1 MYLEIENNQT
11 INKSEI
17 PVVDFDILRADLIKK
32 YSAKQKMRVVQ
43 FFVVREQ
50 PSNPS
55 PQPSPLGGEGERPL
69 ANKLYC
75 VLANDEVG
83 KLFAVSSCLDNTFES
98 ITPENPSFQLFE
110 REIFENF
117 GIEPIGHPWLKP
129 VREKEGYEFLKSDD
143 MQSHEVAVGPV
154 HAGIIEPGHFR
165 FLCNSE
171 RINHLEIQLGY
182 QHRGVEKMLK
192 ACPSIQLA
200 ESICG
205 DSTVAY
211 AVTFAHAM
219 ESLSGIKTDKK
230 AEIIRQI
237 ALEMERMAVH
247 IGDLGGIA
255 EDIAYKMGSAVFGVT
270 RTLVINT
277 MLEICGSRFGKGLVK
292 IGGVNFD
299 IDSEMSEKITSMLE
313 EVQKRVDK
321 MMKAMNNNVSVLSRL
336 EKTAIVSTKHAKEIA
351 MVGPAARACN
361 VKIDARKF
369 DDENF
374 ETLTTG
380 GGDVH
385 SRFYIRYVEIKQS
398 KKIIEELLRELSDE
412 KKPTLQSS
420 NPPTFSKNSFVTSIT
435 EAWRGELAHTV
446 ITDGNGNIE
455 TYKIKDPSFNNWL
468 GLAIANR
475 NGQISNFPVCNKS
488 FDLSYCGF
496 DL

>member
-1 MYLEIENNQT
+1 MYLEIKNNQT
-11 INKSEI
+11 VNKSDI
-17 PVVDFDILRADLIKK
+17 PIDSFKNLRNDLALK
-32 YSAKQKMRVVQ
+32 KMRVIQ
-43 FFVVREQ
+43 FFV
-50 PSNPS
+50 NPEN
-55 PQPSPLGGEGERPL
+55 GKNR
-69 ANKLYC
+69 LYC
-75 VLANDEVG
+75 VFAENEMPQRIDTEA
-83 KLFAVSSCLDNTFES
+83 KLFVVSCYLENNFES
-98 ITPENPSFQLFE
+98 ITPGNPALHLFE
-110 REIFENF
+110 REIYENF

-129 VREKEGYEFLKSDD
+129 VRKQDGYEFLKSDD
-143 MQSHEVAVGPV
+143 LQSHEVAVGPV

-192 ACPSIQLA
+192 NSPSIHLA

-205 DSTVAY
+205 DSTIAY
-211 AVTFAHAM
+211 ALTFANAI
-219 ESLSGIKTDKK
+219 ESLSNITVDKK
-230 AEIIRQI
+230 SKIIRKI
-237 ALEMERMAVH
+237 ALEMERMAIH
-247 IGDLGGIA
+247 IGNLGAIA

-277 MLEICGSRFGKGLVK
+277 MLEICGNRFGKGLIK

-299 IDSEMSEKITSMLE
+299 IDNEMKEKISTMLE
-313 EVQKRVDK
+313 EVQTRIDK
-321 MMKAMNNNVSVLSRL
+321 MMNAMNNNASVLSRL
-336 EKTAIVSTKHAKEIA
+336 ERTGIISTKHAKEIA
-351 MVGPAARACN
+351 MVGPSARACSI
-361 VKIDARKF
+361 KIDARKF
-369 DDENF
+369 GNFTGDSKNF
-374 ETLTTG
+374 EILITG

-398 KKIIEELLRELSDE
+398 KKIIEDLLKELEGNINSER
-412 KKPTLQSS
+412 QSM
-420 NPPTFSKNSFVTSIT
+420 NLPPNSFVTSIT

-446 ITDGNGNIE
+446 ITDEKGNIQ

-475 NGQISNFPVCNKS
+475 NGQISNFPICNKS

>member
-1 MYLEIENNQT
+1 MYLEIKNNQT
-11 INKSEI
+11 VNKSEI
-17 PVVDFDILRADLIKK
+17 PIDSFKNLKKDLSLR
-32 YSAKQKMRVVQ
+32 KMRVVQ
-43 FFVVREQ
+43 FFI
-50 PSNPS
+50 NPEK
-55 PQPSPLGGEGERPL
+55 GKNR
-69 ANKLYC
+69 LYC
-75 VLANDEVG
+75 VFTGNEVLEKQA
-83 KLFAVSSCLDNTFES
+83 KLFVVSCYLGDIFES
-98 ITPENPSFQLFE
+98 ITPNNPALHLFE

-117 GIEPIGHPWLKP
+117 GIEPIEHPWLKP
-129 VREKEGYEFLKSDD
+129 VRKQDNYEFLKSDD

-182 QHRGVEKMLK
+182 QHRGIEKMLK
-192 ACPSIQLA
+192 TLPSVQLA

-205 DSTVAY
+205 DSTIAY
-211 AVTFAHAM
+211 ALTFVHAI
-219 ESLSGIKTDKK
+219 ESLSNIKVDEKS
-230 AEIIRQI
+230 EIIRRI
-237 ALEMERMAVH
+237 ALELERIAIH

-270 RTLVINT
+270 RTMVINT
-277 MLEICGSRFGKGLVK
+277 MLEICGNRFGKGLIK

-299 IDSEMSEKITSMLE
+299 IDSEMSKKILSMLD

-321 MMKAMNNNVSVLSRL
+321 MMKVMNNNASVLSRL
-336 EKTAIVSTKHAKEIA
+336 EKTAIISTKHAKEIG
-351 MVGPAARACN
+351 MVGMTARACN

-369 DDENF
+369 DDEDF
-374 ETLTTG
+374 EILTTG

-398 KKIIEELLRELSDE
+398 KKIIEDLLKRLTNEISSVERETKLM
-412 KKPTLQSS
+412 P
-420 NPPTFSKNSFVTSIT
+420 NSFVTSIT
-435 EAWRGELAHTV
+435 ESWRGELVHTV
-446 ITDGNGNIE
+446 LTDEEGKIE
-455 TYKIKDPSFNNWL
+455 TYKVKDSSFNNWL
-468 GLAIANR
+468 GVAIANR

>member
-1 MYLEIENNQT
+1 MYLEIKNNQRV
-11 INKSEI
+11 NKYDI
-17 PVVDFDILRADLIKK
+17 PLVNFSDLKKDLESKRLRVI
-32 YSAKQKMRVVQ
+32 Q
-43 FFVVREQ
+43 FFV
-50 PSNPS
+50 S
-55 PQPSPLGGEGERPL
+55 PEEEKQGGK
-69 ANKLYC
+69 NKLYC
-75 VLANDEVG
+75 VLADDNNA
-83 KLFAVSSCLDNTFES
+83 KLFAVSSYLENNFDS
-98 ITPENPSFQLFE
+98 ITPINPALQMFE
-110 REIFENF
+110 REIYENY

-129 VREKEGYEFLKSDD
+129 VRKHGGYEFLKSDD

-171 RINHLEIQLGY
+171 RINHLEVQLGY

-192 ACPSIQLA
+192 NA
-200 ESICG
+200 
-205 DSTVAY
+205 
-211 AVTFAHAM
+211 FAHAI
-219 ESLSGIKTDKK
+219 ESLSHIEVDKK
-230 AEIIRQI
+230 SEIIRQI
-237 ALEMERMAVH
+237 ALEMERIAIH

-255 EDIAYKMGSAVFGVT
+255 EDVAYKMGSAVFGVT

-277 MLEICGSRFGKGLVK
+277 LLEICGSRFGKGLIK

-299 IDSEMSEKITSMLE
+299 IDNEQKEKICAMLNL
-313 EVQKRVDK
+313 VQKRVDK
-321 MMKAMNNNVSVLSRL
+321 MMKAMNNNASVLSRL
-336 EKTAIVSTKHAKEIA
+336 ERTAIVSTRHAKEIS

-369 DDENF
+369 DNESF
-374 ETLTTG
+374 EIQKLG

-398 KKIIEELLRELSDE
+398 KAIIKKLLERLEGKIDSARFKANLS
-412 KKPTLQSS
+412 P
-420 NPPTFSKNSFVTSIT
+420 NSFVTSIT

-446 ITDGNGNIE
+446 ITDENGNIQE
-455 TYKIKDPSFNNWL
+455 YKIKDPSFNNWL

>member
-1 MYLEIENNQT
+1 MYLEIKNNQT
-11 INKSEI
+11 INKSGI
-17 PVVDFDILRADLIKK
+17 PVVDFNTLKVDLIKK
-32 YSAKQKMRVVQ
+32 YSTLQKMRVVQ
-43 FFVVREQ
+43 FFVNIE
-50 PSNPS
+50 N
-55 PQPSPLGGEGERPL
+55 GK
-69 ANKLYC
+69 NKLYC
-75 VLANDEVG
+75 VLANDELG
-83 KLFAVSSCLDNTFES
+83 KLFAVSSYVESSFES
-98 ITPENPSFQLFE
+98 ITLNNPAFHLYE
-110 REIFENF
+110 REIFEKF
-117 GIEPIGHPWLKP
+117 GIEPSGHPWLKP
-129 VREKEGYEFLKSDD
+129 VRKNGNYKFLKSDD
-143 MQSHEVAVGPV
+143 LQSHEVAVGPV

-171 RINHLEIQLGY
+171 RINHLEVQLGY

-192 ACPSIQLA
+192 TAPSIQLA

-205 DSTVAY
+205 DSTIAY
-211 AVTFAHAM
+211 ALTFAHSM
-219 ESLSGIKTDKK
+219 ESLSNIKVDRKS
-230 AEIIRQI
+230 EVIRLI
-237 ALEMERMAVH
+237 ALELERIAIH

-270 RTLVINT
+270 RTMVINT
-277 MLEICGSRFGKGLVK
+277 MLEICGSRFGKGLIK

-299 IDSEMSEKITSMLE
+299 INNKMSEKILSMLD

-321 MMKAMNNNVSVLSRL
+321 MMKAMNNNAPVLSRL
-336 EKTAIVSTKHAKEIA
+336 EKTAILSTKHSNEIG
-351 MVGPAARACN
+351 MVGMAARACN

-374 ETLTTG
+374 EILTTG

-398 KKIIEELLRELSDE
+398 KKIIEGLLE
-412 KKPTLQSS
+412 KLEGEINIERQSV
-420 NPPTFSKNSFVTSIT
+420 NLAPNSFVTSIT
-435 EAWRGELAHTV
+435 ESWRGELAHTV
-446 ITDGNGNIE
+446 ITDDEGNIE

>member
-1 MYLEIENNQT
+1 MYLEIKNNQT

-17 PVVDFDILRADLIKK
+17 PVVDFNILKADLIKK
-32 YSAKQKMRVVQ
+32 YTSSQQMRAVQ
-43 FFVVREQ
+43 FFVNIQ
-50 PSNPS
+50 DSK
-55 PQPSPLGGEGERPL
+55 
-69 ANKLYC
+69 NKLYC
-75 VLANDEVG
+75 VLANDELG
-83 KLFAVSSCLDNTFES
+83 KLFVVSSYVENSFES
-98 ITPENPSFQLFE
+98 ITQSNPAFNLFE

-117 GIEPIGHPWLKP
+117 GIESIGHPWLKP
-129 VREKEGYEFLKSDD
+129 VRKQDGYEFLKSDD
-143 MQSHEVAVGPV
+143 LQSHEVAVGPV

-182 QHRGVEKMLK
+182 QHRGVEIMLK
-192 ACPSIQLA
+192 NSPSIHLA

-205 DSTVAY
+205 DSTIAY
-211 AVTFAHAM
+211 AFTFAHAI
-219 ESLSGIKTDKK
+219 ESLSSIKVDKR

-237 ALEMERMAVH
+237 AVEMERIAIH

-255 EDIAYKMGSAVFGVT
+255 EDIAYKMGSAVFGVI

-277 MLEICGSRFGKGLVK
+277 MLEICGNRFGKGLIK

-299 IDSEMSEKITSMLE
+299 IDNEMSEKISSMLN

-321 MMKAMNNNVSVLSRL
+321 MMKAMNNNASVLSRL
-336 EKTAIVSTKHAKEIA
+336 EKTAIVSTKHAREIA
-351 MVGPAARACN
+351 MVGMAARACN

-369 DDENF
+369 DNENF
-374 ETLTTG
+374 EILTTG

-398 KKIIEELLRELSDE
+398 KQIIENLLKELS
-412 KKPTLQSS
+412 KTQPFNHSTIRPFNLKP
-420 NPPTFSKNSFVTSIT
+420 NSFVTSIT

-446 ITDGNGNIE
+446 ITDKNGNIE

-468 GLAIANR
+468 GIAIANR

>member
-1 MYLEIENNQT
+1 MYLEIKNNQMV
-11 INKSEI
+11 NKSDI
-17 PVVDFDILRADLIKK
+17 PIDSFKNLRNDLALK
-32 YSAKQKMRVVQ
+32 KMRVIQ
-43 FFVVREQ
+43 FFVNIEDGKNR
-50 PSNPS
+50 
-55 PQPSPLGGEGERPL
+55 
-69 ANKLYC
+69 LYC
-75 VLANDEVG
+75 VFAENEMTQKIG
-83 KLFAVSSCLDNTFES
+83 EEAKLFVVSCYLENNFES
-98 ITPENPSFQLFE
+98 ITSNNPALHLFE
-110 REIFENF
+110 REIYENF
-117 GIEPIGHPWLKP
+117 GIEPIGHIWLKP
-129 VREKEGYEFLKSDD
+129 VRKQENYEFLKSDD

-165 FLCNSE
+165 FLCDSE

-182 QHRGVEKMLK
+182 QHRSIEKMLK
-192 ACPSIQLA
+192 NSPSVQLA

-211 AVTFAHAM
+211 ALTFAHAM
-219 ESLSGIKTDKK
+219 ESLANIKVDKK
-230 AEIIRQI
+230 SQIIRQI
-237 ALEMERMAVH
+237 ALEMERMAIH
-247 IGDLGGIA
+247 IGDLGAIA

-277 MLEICGSRFGKGLVK
+277 MLEICGNRFGKGLIK

-299 IDSEMSEKITSMLE
+299 IDNEMKEKISKMLD
-313 EVQKRVDK
+313 EVQTRVDK
-321 MMKAMNNNVSVLSRL
+321 MMKAMNNNASVLSRL
-336 EKTAIVSTKHAKEIA
+336 ERTGIISTKHAKEIG
-351 MVGPAARACN
+351 MVGPSARACSI
-361 VKIDARKF
+361 KIDARKF
-369 DDENF
+369 DDADF
-374 ETLTTG
+374 EILTTG

-398 KKIIEELLRELSDE
+398 KKIIENLLKELSE
-412 KKPTLQSS
+412 TQPFNHSTIRPFNLS
-420 NPPTFSKNSFVTSIT
+420 PNSFVTSIT

-446 ITDGNGNIE
+446 ITDENGKIE

>member
-1 MYLEIENNQT
+1 MYLEIKNNQT

-17 PVVDFDILRADLIKK
+17 PVVDFNILRADLIKK
-32 YSAKQKMRVVQ
+32 YTSSQQMRVVQ
-43 FFVVREQ
+43 FFVNVED
-50 PSNPS
+50 SK
-55 PQPSPLGGEGERPL
+55 
-69 ANKLYC
+69 NKLYC
-75 VLANDEVG
+75 VLANDELG
-83 KLFAVSSCLDNTFES
+83 KLFVVSSYLENSFES
-98 ITPENPSFQLFE
+98 ITPNNPAFHLFE

-117 GIEPIGHPWLKP
+117 GIEPIGHPWFKP
-129 VREKEGYEFLKSDD
+129 VRKQDGYEFLKSDD
-143 MQSHEVAVGPV
+143 LQSHEVAVGPV

-171 RINHLEIQLGY
+171 RINHLEVQLGY

-192 ACPSIQLA
+192 TAPSIHLA

-205 DSTVAY
+205 DSTIAY
-211 AVTFAHAM
+211 ALTFAHSI
-219 ESLSGIKTDKK
+219 ESLAKIKVDKK

-237 ALEMERMAVH
+237 ALELERIAIH

-277 MLEICGSRFGKGLVK
+277 MLEICGSRFGKGLIN

-299 IDSEMSEKITSMLE
+299 IDNEMSEKISSMLN

-321 MMKAMNNNVSVLSRL
+321 MMKAMNNNASVLSRL

-351 MVGPAARACN
+351 MVGMAARACN

-369 DDENF
+369 DDEKF
-374 ETLTTG
+374 EILTTG

-398 KKIIEELLRELSDE
+398 KQIIEGLLKKLEGEINSE
-412 KKPTLQSS
+412 KQSIDL
-420 NPPTFSKNSFVTSIT
+420 TANSFVTSIT
-435 EAWRGELAHTV
+435 ESWRGELAHT
-446 ITDGNGNIE
+446 ILTDEEGNIE

-468 GLAIANR
+468 GVAIANR

>member
-1 MYLEIENNQT
+1 MYLEIKNNQAVH
-11 INKSEI
+11 KDDI
-17 PVVDFDILRADLIKK
+17 PIDTFNNLKRDLSLR
-32 YSAKQKMRVVQ
+32 KMRAVQ
-43 FFVVREQ
+43 FFVSQE
-50 PSNPS
+50 N
-55 PQPSPLGGEGERPL
+55 EK
-69 ANKLYC
+69 NKLYC
-75 VLANDEVG
+75 VFSENELTEKKAR
-83 KLFAVSSCLDNTFES
+83 LFVVSCYVESSFES
-98 ITPENPSFQLFE
+98 ITQINSALHLFE

-117 GIEPIGHPWLKP
+117 GIKPIGHPWLKP
-129 VREKEGYEFLKSDD
+129 VRKQDSYEFLKSDD
-143 MQSHEVAVGPV
+143 IQTHEVAVGPV

-171 RINHLEIQLGY
+171 RINHLEVQLGY
-182 QHRGVEKMLK
+182 QYRGVEKMLK
-192 ACPSIQLA
+192 VSPSVQLA

-205 DSTVAY
+205 DSTIAY
-211 AVTFAHAM
+211 ALTFVNAI
-219 ESLSGIKTDKK
+219 ESLSSIEVDKK
-230 AEIIRQI
+230 SEIIRLI
-237 ALEMERMAVH
+237 ALELERIAIH

-277 MLEICGSRFGKGLVK
+277 MLEICGSRFGKGFIK

-299 IDSEMSEKITSMLE
+299 IDNEMGEKILSMLD

-321 MMKAMNNNVSVLSRL
+321 MMKAMNNNASVLSRL
-336 EKTAIVSTKHAKEIA
+336 EKTAIVSTKHAKEIG
-351 MVGPAARACN
+351 MVGMAARACN

-369 DDENF
+369 DDEHF
-374 ETLTTG
+374 EILTTG

-385 SRFYIRYVEIKQS
+385 SRFYIRYLEIKQS
-398 KKIIEELLRELSDE
+398 KKIIESLLE
-412 KKPTLQSS
+412 KLEGEIKTEKQSVS
-420 NPPTFSKNSFVTSIT
+420 LAANSFVTSIT
-435 EAWRGELAHTV
+435 ESWRGELAHTV
-446 ITDGNGNIE
+446 ITDEYGNIE

>member
-1 MYLEIENNQT
+1 MYLEIKNNQT

-17 PVVDFDILRADLIKK
+17 PVEDFNVLRMDLIKK
-32 YSAKQKMRVVQ
+32 YSTSQQMRVVQ
-43 FFVVREQ
+43 FFVNIEYGR
-50 PSNPS
+50 
-55 PQPSPLGGEGERPL
+55 
-69 ANKLYC
+69 NKLYC
-75 VLANDEVG
+75 VLANDETG
-83 KLFAVSSCLDNTFES
+83 KLFVTSSYIEKSFES
-98 ITPENPSFQLFE
+98 ITLNNPAFHLFE
-110 REIFENF
+110 RELFENF
-117 GIEPIGHPWLKP
+117 GILPNGHPWLKP
-129 VREKEGYEFLKSDD
+129 VRKNENYEFLKSDD

-171 RINHLEIQLGY
+171 RINHLEVQLGY

-192 ACPSIQLA
+192 QAPSMQLV

-205 DSTVAY
+205 DSTIAY
-211 AVTFAHAM
+211 ATTFAHSM
-219 ESLSGIKTDKK
+219 ESLSNIMVAKR

-237 ALEMERMAVH
+237 ALELERIAIHV
-247 IGDLGGIA
+247 GTLGGIA

-277 MLEICGSRFGKGLVK
+277 MLEICGNRFGKGLIK

-299 IDSEMSEKITSMLE
+299 INDEMSAKISSMLN

-321 MMKAMNNNVSVLSRL
+321 MMKAMNNNASVLSRL
-336 EKTAIVSTKHAKEIA
+336 EKTAIISTKHAKEIS
-351 MVGPAARACN
+351 MVGLAARACN

-369 DDENF
+369 DDEKF
-374 ETLTTG
+374 EILTTG

-385 SRFYIRYVEIKQS
+385 SRFYIRYVEIKRS
-398 KKIIEELLRELSDE
+398 KEIIEGLLQKLEGEISFE
-412 KKPTLQSS
+412 KHFAP
-420 NPPTFSKNSFVTSIT
+420 NSFQGHLRCNLAPNSFLISIT

-446 ITDGNGNIE
+446 ITDENGNIE

>member
-1 MYLEIENNQT
+1 MYLEVKNNQT
-11 INKSEI
+11 VNISEI
-17 PVVDFDILRADLIKK
+17 PIDSFKNLKNDLALK
-32 YSAKQKMRVVQ
+32 KMRVVQ
-43 FFVVREQ
+43 FFI
-50 PSNPS
+50 
-55 PQPSPLGGEGERPL
+55 
-69 ANKLYC
+69 NKENGKNRLYC
-75 VLANDEVG
+75 VFAENEMTEKPA
-83 KLFAVSSCLDNTFES
+83 KLFVVSCYLENSFES
-98 ITPENPSFQLFE
+98 VTTNNPALHLFE
-110 REIFENF
+110 REIYENF

-129 VREKEGYEFLKSDD
+129 VRKNIDYEFLKSDD

-182 QHRGVEKMLK
+182 QHRGIEKMLK
-192 ACPSIQLA
+192 NSSSIQLA

-205 DSTVAY
+205 DSTIAY
-211 AVTFAHAM
+211 ALTFAHAI
-219 ESLSGIKTDKK
+219 ESLSNIKVDKK
-230 AEIIRQI
+230 SETIRQI
-237 ALEMERMAVH
+237 ALELERIATH
-247 IGDLGGIA
+247 IGTLGGIA

-277 MLEICGSRFGKGLVK
+277 MLEICGNRFGKGLIK

-299 IDSEMSEKITSMLE
+299 IDNQMSGKISSMLD
-313 EVQKRVDK
+313 EVQIRVDK

-336 EKTAIVSTKHAKEIA
+336 EKTAILSTKHAKEIA
-351 MVGPAARACN
+351 MVGMAARACN

-369 DDENF
+369 NDVDDENF
-374 ETLTTG
+374 EILTTG

-398 KKIIEELLRELSDE
+398 KKIIEDLLKKLEIELSEEINTD
-412 KKPTLQSS
+412 KRSMKLAPD
-420 NPPTFSKNSFVTSIT
+420 SFVTSIT
-435 EAWRGELAHTV
+435 ESWRGELAHTV
-446 ITDGNGNIE
+446 ITDKNGNIE
-455 TYKIKDPSFNNWL
+455 MYKIKDPSFNNWL